1 MLENVVLE
9 AVKTTIQRLVE
20 LGKAST
26 LEFRFFVNADPRLK
40 AIITAD
46 MLEDT
51 TFMTNVRAKI

>member
-1 MLENVVLE
+1 MLE

-40 AIITAD
+40 ATITDD